1 MKHLTIFT
9 CLLATLFISC
19 GGEDESEP
27 LALDE
32 TEHIEPETE
41 PTVVDAV
48 DKVISEAISLSIKL
62 DENGRPHITTHQPKI
77 NPEEANIPLP
87 ELVINIDDVIDDA
100 LMNDTEKLDHKLGD
114 PISVV
119 EFGRY
124 YHLFDGNVAEFYTHD
139 MIVNAAVVSIIYIS
153 IYYRRGYP
161 TSMAALKAAGFK
173 EDQVTLKERIPA
185 KVINPGVTQAGQDT
199 YSAET
204 ENHVYEHISV
214 FEDSNDHVWDTVRIG
229 RQEIIREGQ

>member
-1 MKHLTIFT
+1 MKHFI
-9 CLLATLFISC
+9 LFICLVAALFVSC
-19 GGEDESEP
+19 GGEDEPEL

-41 PTVVDAV
+41 PAVVDAV
-48 DKVISEAISLSIKL
+48 DKVISEAVALSIKL
-62 DENGRPHITTHQPKI
+62 DENGYPHITTHQPKI

-100 LMNDTEKLDHKLGD
+100 LMNDTEELDRKLGD
-114 PISVV
+114 PLSVV
-119 EFGRY
+119 EFKRY
-124 YHLFDGNVAEFYTHD
+124 YHLFDGNVVEFHTHD
-139 MIVNAAVVSIIYIS
+139 KIVNAVVLSIKYIR
-153 IYYRRGYP
+153 IHYRRGYP
-161 TSMAALKAAGFK
+161 TSMETLKAAGFK
-173 EDQVTLKERIPA
+173 EEQVTLKERIPT

-214 FEDSNDHVWDTVRIG
+214 VEDSNDHVWYIVDIG
-229 RQEIIREGQ
+229 PEIIREGQ

>member
-1 MKHLTIFT
+1 MKHLTLFT
-9 CLLATLFISC
+9 CLLAALFISC
-19 GGEDESEP
+19 GGDDEPEP

-48 DKVISEAISLSIKL
+48 DKAISEAISSSIKL
-62 DENGRPHITTHQPKI
+62 DENGHPHITTHEPKI

-87 ELVINIDDVIDDA
+87 ELVINIDDAIDDA
-100 LMNDTEKLDHKLGD
+100 LMNDTEELDRKLGD

-119 EFGRY
+119 EFERY
-124 YHLFDGNVAEFYTHD
+124 YHLFDGNVTQFHTHD
-139 MIVNAAVVSIIYIS
+139 MIVNAVVVSIISIT
-153 IYYRRGYP
+153 IYYRRGYL
-161 TSMAALKAAGFK
+161 TSMEALKAAGFK

-185 KVINPGVTQAGQDT
+185 KVINLGVTQAGQDT

-214 FEDSNDHVWDTVRIG
+214 VEDSNDHVWYIVMIG
-229 RQEIIREGQ
+229 PIIIREGQ